1 MSCWI
6 PDSFRKVLEFFE
18 SLYQPSG
25 PVGKTKPAGSFG
37 SVCWNGS
44 LGGLIFFVLVL
55 GYSESELNSVCLVEF
70 LSLLGR
76 FLNFLRVSINH
87 LDRLGKP
94 NQPVHLVQFA
104 GTAVWVVWFVCVG
117 SWLFGVGIELRL
129 SCWIP
134 DFVWKVLNIFEI
146 FFQPSGPVGELDRSV
161 CWVS

>member
-1 MSCWI
+1 M
-6 PDSFRKVLEFFE
+6 
-18 SLYQPSG
+18 
-25 PVGKTKPAGSFG
+25 
-37 SVCWNGS
+37 
-44 LGGLIFFVLVL
+44 LVL
-55 GYSESELNSVCLVEF
+55 GYSESELNSVCLVGF

-76 FLNFLRVSINH
+76 FWNFLRVSINH

-104 GTAVWVVWFVCVG
+104 GTAVWVVWVVCVG

-134 DFVWKVLNIFEI
+134 DFVRKVLKIFEI
-146 FFQPSGPVGELDRSV
+146 FCQPSGPVGELDRSV

>member
-1 MSCWI
+1 M
-6 PDSFRKVLEFFE
+6 
-18 SLYQPSG
+18 
-25 PVGKTKPAGSFG
+25 
-37 SVCWNGS
+37 
-44 LGGLIFFVLVL
+44 LVL
-55 GYSESELNSVCLVEF
+55 GYSESELNSVCLVGF
-70 LSLLGR
+70 LILLGR

-134 DFVWKVLNIFEI
+134 ESFRKVLEFFESLY
-146 FFQPSGPVGELDRSV
+146 QPSGLVGKTKPAGSFGSV
-161 CWVS
+161 CWNGSLGGLVCLCWFLVIRSRN